1 MGESIDASSL
11 ISPALPS
18 GPPAA
23 ALINLKPRVRRT
35 PRRASA
41 AADGLRLEQV
51 LVAYSAVEAAVRR
64 DPRELEAELET
75 IQTAHTIAE
84 NLNRAGIRA
93 QTYVVCDVPD
103 VDRIAREFDIDHTL
117 VFNLCEH
124 LQGDSHRDG
133 EVAQRMMDLNIQF
146 TGASV
151 STLARTLD
159 KGRTKARLLAAGVP
173 TATYQIFLRAD
184 EPIRVPFPA
193 IVKPLAEDASIGID
207 RDSVVHDEVSL
218 QQRVERIL
226 DTYCEP
232 ALAEEYIDGREFNV
246 GMWGNGKLYML
257 PIAELD
263 FGEWPTYQR
272 FLHFD
277 AKWNPEAI
285 EYQTMYVRCPADIDS
300 ELAEKIGRV
309 ARQAYKVMGC
319 RDYARVDMRLHRGE
333 PHVLEVNPNP
343 CLAPD
348 AGFPNAAR
356 VAGYDYPTMVSRI
369 AHWAWWRR
377 GRRGY

>member
-1 MGESIDASSL
+1 MGESVDASSL
-11 ISPALPS
+11 SASAPLGVS
-18 GPPAA
+18 AA
-23 ALINLKPRVRRT
+23 ALISLKPRARRL
-35 PRRASA
+35 PRLASA
-41 AADGLRLEQV
+41 AADGQPLKQV
-51 LVAYSAVEAAVRR
+51 LVAYSAIDKPVRGEA
-64 DPRELEAELET
+64 RELEAELET
-75 IQTAHTIAE
+75 IQTAQTIAE
-84 NLNRAGIRA
+84 NLNTAGIPA
-93 QTYVVCDVPD
+93 QTYVVRDLSD
-103 VDRIAREFDIDHTL
+103 VDAIARRFDVDHTL

-133 EVAQRMMDLNIQF
+133 EVAQRMSELRIQF

-151 STLARTLD
+151 GALARTLN
-159 KGRTKARLLAAGVP
+159 KGLTKAMLQASGVP
-173 TATYQIFLRAD
+173 TAKYQVFHRAD
-184 EPIRVPFPA
+184 EPIAVPLPA

-207 RDSVVHDEVSL
+207 RDSVVHDESSL
-218 QQRVERIL
+218 RRRVAYLL
-226 DTYCEP
+226 DTYFEP
-232 ALAEEYIDGREFNV
+232 ALVEEYVDGREFNV
-246 GMWGNGKLYML
+246 GMWGNGKLYTL

-277 AKWNPEAI
+277 AKWNPSAL
-285 EYQTMYVRCPADIDS
+285 EYQTMYVRCPAAIDA

-333 PHVLEVNPNP
+333 PYVLEVNPNP
-343 CLAPD
+343 CLALD
-348 AGFPNAAR
+348 AGFTNAAR

-369 AHWAWWRR
+369 ARWAWWRR